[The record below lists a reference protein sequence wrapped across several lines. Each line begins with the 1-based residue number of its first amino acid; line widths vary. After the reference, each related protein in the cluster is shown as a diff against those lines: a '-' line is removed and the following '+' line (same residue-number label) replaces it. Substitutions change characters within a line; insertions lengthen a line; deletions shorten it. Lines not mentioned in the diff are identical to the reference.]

1 MLIPTTNNIGSRLSQ
16 VAALHLS
23 SSSHVSSLSQVAAM
37 PARTTPP
44 PSIYHR
50 MRVVEGIDVDVGP
63 LDLEGENLRDVLC
76 VRMME
81 VVRILC
87 HIKGDMLQALVD
99 EMNQAMTK
107 ADTAMVLF
115 ARPLGAL
122 TKLPIQVFLFF

>member
-1 MLIPTTNNIGSRLSQ
+1 
-16 VAALHLS
+16 
-23 SSSHVSSLSQVAAM
+23 M